1 MTDTLVF
8 YSGPDPFDAWRDAL
22 APHLDGHVRIENADA
37 VSDPDSVRR
46 QRQRHLRVQG
56 VADGELLDAEA
67 VDPERLGRR
76 RVNRAAELRERARLE
91 LWLASL

>member
-1 MTDTLVF
+1 MDTRAGGEQRARKRPLL
-8 YSGPDPFDAWRDAL
+8 GPALLASLASEAAGAWK
-22 APHLDGHVRIENADA
+22 G

-91 LWLASL
+91 LWLARL